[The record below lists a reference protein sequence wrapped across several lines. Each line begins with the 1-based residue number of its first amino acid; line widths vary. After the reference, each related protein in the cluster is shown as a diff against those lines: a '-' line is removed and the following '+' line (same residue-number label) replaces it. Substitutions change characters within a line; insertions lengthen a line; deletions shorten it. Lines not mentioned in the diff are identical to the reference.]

1 MASKLQYVSELADQT
16 ARAVTRDV
24 AVWKQYLNTAC
35 RIYKDVFCK
44 G

>member
-1 MASKLQYVSELADQT
+1 MATKLQQVSELADQT

-24 AVWKQYLNTAC
+24 AAWKQYLNTSC
-35 RIYKDVFCK
+35 KIYKDVFCK

>member
-1 MASKLQYVSELADQT
+1 MATKLQQVSELADQT
-16 ARAVTRDV
+16 VRAVTRDV
-24 AVWKQYLNTAC
+24 AAWKKYLNTAC